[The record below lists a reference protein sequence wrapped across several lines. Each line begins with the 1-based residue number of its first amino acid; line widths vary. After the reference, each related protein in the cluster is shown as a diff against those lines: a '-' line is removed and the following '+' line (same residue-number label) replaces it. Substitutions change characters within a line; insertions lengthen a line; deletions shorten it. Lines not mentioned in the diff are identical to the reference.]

1 MERIRNGSAA
11 DLLESYMV
19 YAESIKAEVEIDS
32 PVNSIQDCRKNV
44 KDILTYTES
53 LLNTFDRYDSRQ

>member
-1 MERIRNGSAA
+1 
-11 DLLESYMV
+11 MV